1 VIRTASPADLP
12 ALRVLFAAANDAP
25 YDLAGVT
32 GEKCFGPGIA
42 GAPVTR
48 VFSQNGRL
56 VGAAVTCGKWLR
68 ILAVDRE
75 FRRQGIGSALLK
87 DAEALGAQV
96 IAAEPGNY
104 FTPGVIDGGFF
115 VKRGY
120 AETAKTRNL
129 EVDLSGF
136 AASESGGRA
145 TALQQDRVLSFIEHE
160 FGRIWRFEAS
170 KAFDREE
177 PTLFIEEHDGEIA
190 GFAAHDVNNR
200 GLGFF
205 GPTGVK
211 KSLRGKGIGCRL
223 LLASLAD
230 LHRLG
235 YEKAIIPWTDALAF
249 YAKCCGAE
257 PAHHFIALHSRREI
271 D

>member
-1 VIRTASPADLP
+1 MLT
-12 ALRVLFAAANDAP
+12 
-25 YDLAGVT
+25 
-32 GEKCFGPGIA
+32 
-42 GAPVTR
+42 
-48 VFSQNGRL
+48 
-56 VGAAVTCGKWLR
+56 
-68 ILAVDRE
+68 
-75 FRRQGIGSALLK
+75 
-87 DAEALGAQV
+87 
-96 IAAEPGNY
+96 
-104 FTPGVIDGGFF
+104 
-115 VKRGY
+115 
-120 AETAKTRNL
+120 
-129 EVDLSGF
+129 
-136 AASESGGRA
+136 
-145 TALQQDRVLSFIEHE
+145 FIERE
-160 FGRIWRFEAS
+160 FGRIWRFEAA
-170 KAFDREE
+170 KAFDREL

-235 YEKAIIPWTDALAF
+235 YEKAVIPWTDALAF

-257 PAHHFIALHSRREI
+257 PAHQFIALHSRREI